1 MSDSAIPGRQKGP
14 PPESDLSQ
22 VIAHGPALST
32 AYGRYLGAL
41 LMLFAIAKAR
51 RGPPPRICPQPGN
64 SAWPRAVDGLWA
76 LPRRL
81 AHAVRDRQGA
91 PRPPRLRHDD

>member
-1 MSDSAIPGRQKGP
+1 MSDSAISGRQKGP
-14 PPESDLSQ
+14 PLESDLSQ

-51 RGPPPRICPQPGN
+51 RGPLGYATVIGV
-64 SAWPRAVDGLWA
+64 AATALYHMLWRA
-76 LPRRL
+76 
-81 AHAVRDRQGA
+81 
-91 PRPPRLRHDD
+91 